1 MWAWHRFTDWA
12 KSWPTWGGSGVAE
25 EAAAF
30 MHGQL
35 LQRLEDTGGSRWV
48 LPWVWLNAAAHG
60 TIEELTALA
69 EPREPVQ
76 GGTWAPWRRA
86 QARIARE
93 VLGRSGGDPAQLRR
107 LQHLALIP
115 LESQLHDDWSLTPG
129 RLVEMSLDE
138 LRLAET

>member
-1 MWAWHRFTDWA
+1 MWGWCRFTEWA
-12 KSWPTWGGSGVAE
+12 NRWPTWGGSGVAE

-30 MHGQL
+30 MHGHL

-48 LPWVWLNAAAHG
+48 APWVWLNAAAHG
-60 TIEELTALA
+60 TIEELTAQA
-69 EPREPVQ
+69 EPRAPME

-93 VLGRSGGDPAQLRR
+93 VLSRSGSDPAQLRR
-107 LQHLALIP
+107 LQLLALIP
-115 LESQLHDDWSLTPG
+115 LESQLHDDRSLTPA
-129 RLVEMSLDE
+129 RLIEMSLDE

>member
-12 KSWPTWGGSGVAE
+12 NSWPTLGGSGVAE

-30 MHGQL
+30 VHGQL

-69 EPREPVQ
+69 EPREPVR
-76 GGTWAPWRRA
+76 GGTWAPWWRA
-86 QARIARE
+86 EARIARE
-93 VLGRSGGDPAQLRR
+93 VLSRSGGDPAQLRR
-107 LQHLALIP
+107 LQQLALIP
-115 LESQLHDDWSLTPG
+115 LESQLHDDRSLSPG
-129 RLVEMSLDE
+129 RLVEMALDE